1 MSRVKTAM
9 LAILVSVGVP
19 GIAVTGAE
27 AGDRYWYADIQRDL
41 GVAERCPRPHE
52 ITASRLPPLPE
63 PDRAVNMYST
73 PRHAVRRTQD
83 EGYDERYHEASY
95 DVEVSCIQGTHIVR
109 EQGFRHVE
117 VVTCNGDG
125 YYVYEA
131 LRGRQPW
138 RLNVSVLDGDIVRA
152 FPLN

>member
-9 LAILVSVGVP
+9 LAILVSVGFS
-19 GIAVTGAE
+19 GAVGTGAQ
-27 AGDRYWYADIQRDL
+27 AGERYWYADIQRDL
-41 GVAERCPRPHE
+41 GVEANCPRPHE
-52 ITASRLPPLPE
+52 ITASRLPPLPDR
-63 PDRAVNMYST
+63 DRAVSMYST
-73 PRHAVRRTQD
+73 PQRAVRRTQD
-83 EGYDERYHEASY
+83 DHYYDAAYNG
-95 DVEVSCIQGTHIVR
+95 EVSCIQGTHLVR

-125 YYVYEA
+125 YYIYEA

-152 FPLN
+152 YPLN